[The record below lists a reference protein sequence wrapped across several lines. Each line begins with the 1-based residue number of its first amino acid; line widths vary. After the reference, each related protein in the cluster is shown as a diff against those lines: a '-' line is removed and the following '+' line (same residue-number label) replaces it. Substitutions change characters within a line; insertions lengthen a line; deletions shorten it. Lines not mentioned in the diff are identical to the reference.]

1 MQRTSESIAAIA
13 AALAKAQ
20 AELTNPEKSLTA
32 TIRSPFP
39 REGDRTFRYAPLSSG
54 LEIVRKVLGAHEI
67 ATVQTTSLDG
77 DTGLIRLTTMLAHSS
92 GEWVSSEWPVCPVS
106 ETAAPHRMGAA
117 LTYAR
122 RYALFTLVGI
132 AGEDDLDAPDL
143 ASVAPPSPG
152 ATFGQAGQTNGSGR
166 AVSSPS
172 PIRRNGKASAGQQR
186 PILAPAELASLR
198 ERLLT
203 EVVELSSAESA
214 AIWAKRTLPFKN
226 TLTAGDA
233 RLVEEAFASRMTAFE
248 LPIGEG
254 EKATATPEAKPADL
268 AAGCEAPVSSVK
280 SVRQTAP
287 DPASIDK
294 SALSIPEPRRVRD
307 KAHRNFVSKQPC
319 LVCGRQPAEAHH
331 LRHAQHRALG
341 RKVSDEFTV
350 PLCRTHHRE
359 VHSRGDETEW
369 WKKLAIDPFPP
380 AATLWAQTRPLG
392 MAAHA
397 TSVDVQPRS
406 NASPEP
412 PLPSGPNYETNPI
425 STVDRA

>member
-1 MQRTSESIAAIA
+1 
-13 AALAKAQ
+13 
-20 AELTNPEKSLTA
+20 
-32 TIRSPFP
+32 
-39 REGDRTFRYAPLSSG
+39 
-54 LEIVRKVLGAHEI
+54 
-67 ATVQTTSLDG
+67 
-77 DTGLIRLTTMLAHSS
+77 
-92 GEWVSSEWPVCPVS
+92 
-106 ETAAPHRMGAA
+106 
-117 LTYAR
+117 
-122 RYALFTLVGI
+122 
-132 AGEDDLDAPDL
+132 
-143 ASVAPPSPG
+143 
-152 ATFGQAGQTNGSGR
+152 
-166 AVSSPS
+166 
-172 PIRRNGKASAGQQR
+172 
-186 PILAPAELASLR
+186 
-198 ERLLT
+198 
-203 EVVELSSAESA
+203 
-214 AIWAKRTLPFKN
+214 
-226 TLTAGDA
+226 
-233 RLVEEAFASRMTAFE
+233 MTAFE

-254 EKATATPEAKPADL
+254 EKATATAEAKPADP
-268 AAGCEAPVSSVK
+268 AAGCEVPVSSVK
-280 SVRQTAP
+280 DVRQTAP
-287 DPASIDK
+287 DRASIDK
-294 SALSIPEPRRVRD
+294 GALSIPEPRRVRD

-359 VHSRGDETEW
+359 VHSRGDEAEW